1 MTENEE
7 KFNENVDEQTT
18 TKYLIYADF
27 TIDGLVEKPDV
38 VGALFGQTE
47 GLLSDDLDLR
57 ELQKSGRVGRIQVN
71 LTLKGGKTRGALKI
85 PSSLDKVET
94 SILAAAIETVDRIGP
109 CNAQV
114 SIKRIE
120 DIRKEKMKK
129 IRARASELLQKW
141 NSEATQESSELADEV
156 SKAARTTGIS
166 TFGRLPAGPEFSE
179 SDTIIIVEGR
189 ADIAACL
196 RAGVRNTIAVQGAS
210 VPKTIIELTK
220 KRTTIAFLDGDRGGD
235 LILKE
240 LLMYSSIDYIA
251 RAPIGKEVEDLK
263 PDEIIEHLSK
273 KVPIE
278 KATFISEIHADEII
292 QKAIQRKAAKTLAI
306 SQPVAQEDV
315 KTPVKIEMMPKTKV
329 EASAP
334 YPPPRQTGK
343 PSQYQKEPY
352 KPDNRS
358 SGQKPQYRERDS
370 RDFKDSR
377 GTHRGQPSQ
386 RDRYHDDTQRG
397 PPPIPEE
404 LVPMVKEIDGKEKQ
418 EGIFL
423 DEKLKEIKRVPV
435 ATIYEEIKNS
445 KDVTKVIFDGI
456 ITQRLID
463 ACEEKNINT
472 IIGAKAAEIERRPAK
487 VKYYIFAY

>member
-1 MTENEE
+1 LTEHEE
-7 KFNENVDEQTT
+7 KVNEIADEQTT
-18 TKYLIYADF
+18 TKYMIYADF
-27 TIDGLVEKPDV
+27 IIDGLVEKPDV

-57 ELQKSGRVGRIQVN
+57 ELQKSGRVGRIQVS
-71 LTLKGGKTRGALKI
+71 LTLKGGKTRGSIRI

-109 CNAQV
+109 CSAQI
-114 SIKRIE
+114 SIKGIE
-120 DIRKEKMKK
+120 DIRKEKIKK
-129 IRARASELLQKW
+129 IRERASELLQKW

-156 SKAARTTGIS
+156 SKAAQTTRIS
-166 TFGRLPAGPEFSE
+166 TYGQLPAGPEFGE

-210 VPKTIIELTK
+210 VPKAIIELTK

-240 LLMYSSIDYIA
+240 LLMYSSIDFIA
-251 RAPIGKEVEDLK
+251 RAPVGKEVEDLK

-278 KATFISEIHADEII
+278 KATFVSEIHADDIL
-292 QKAIQRKAAKTLAI
+292 QRAIQRKASKTVTI
-306 SQPVAQEDV
+306 SHPVVQEES
-315 KTPVKIEMMPKTKV
+315 KASGKV
-329 EASAP
+329 EASKGKIETP
-334 YPPPRQTGK
+334 HHPPSKQPGK
-343 PSQYQKEPY
+343 QSQYQKDSH
-352 KPDNRS
+352 KPDSRS
-358 SGQKPQYRERDS
+358 SGQRQQYRDKDS
-370 RDFKDSR
+370 RDYKDSR
-377 GTHRGQPSQ
+377 SGGRRGQSSS
-386 RDRYHDDTQRG
+386 RDRYQDNVQRG
-397 PPPIPEE
+397 PPPIPDE
-404 LVPMVKEIDGKEKQ
+404 LIPIVKEIDGKEKQ

-435 ATIYEEIKNS
+435 ATIYDEIKNS

-463 ACEEKNINT
+463 VCEEKNINT
-472 IIGAKAAEIERRPAK
+472 IIGARTAEIERRPAK
-487 VKYYIFAY
+487 VRSYIFAY

>member
-1 MTENEE
+1 MTENDE
-7 KFNENVDEQTT
+7 KFNDSSDEQTT

-71 LTLKGGKTRGALKI
+71 LTLRGGKTRGALKI

-109 CNAQV
+109 CSAQI

-166 TFGRLPAGPEFSE
+166 TFGRLPAGPEFGE

-210 VPKTIIELTK
+210 VPKTIVELTK

-263 PDEIIEHLSK
+263 PDEIIDQLSK

-278 KATFISEIHADEII
+278 KLTFISEIHADEIL
-292 QKAIQRKAAKTLAI
+292 QKAIQRKASKTLAI
-306 SQPVAQEDV
+306 SQPIVQDET
-315 KTPVKIEMMPKTKV
+315 KTPVKVEEPKGKV
-329 EASAP
+329 EAFTP
-334 YPPPRQTGK
+334 HPPPRQQTGK
-343 PSQYQKEPY
+343 PPQYQKDFH
-352 KPDNRS
+352 KPESQS
-358 SGQKPQYRERDS
+358 SDQKPQYRERDS
-370 RDFKDSR
+370 REYRDSR
-377 GTHRGQPSQ
+377 GPRRGPSSS
-386 RDRYHDDTQRG
+386 RDRYQDNVQRG

-423 DEKLKEIKRVPV
+423 DEKLKEVKRVPV

-463 ACEEKNINT
+463 VCEEKNINT
-472 IIGAKAAEIERRPAK
+472 IIGAKTAELERRPAK
-487 VKYYIFAY
+487 VRYYIFAY